1 MSGRFFAIV
10 VGALLALLA
19 TTGVGLHQAGKEV
32 SKLTNEVARLG
43 QEKEDAGKAAKAQAL
58 ADGKR
63 HSQEIK
69 NAKDDYEKQLK
80 IYEDGYSGKLAVA
93 VGLRQQSEERAALY
107 RRQAAAGSDA
117 AAALADHT
125 AALDAS
131 LAEGREVVIGLQRA
145 LDESHALL
153 TLAIADSKATR
164 QAVDP

>member
-19 TTGVGLHQAGKEV
+19 TTGVALHQAGKEV
-32 SKLTNEVARLG
+32 GALTKEVTRLG
-43 QEKEDAGKAAKAQAL
+43 QEKKDASKAAKDQAL

-63 HSQEIK
+63 HFQEIQK
-69 NAKDDYEKQLK
+69 AKDDYEKQRK

-117 AAALADHT
+117 AAALADRA

-131 LAEGREVVIGLQRA
+131 LAEGREVVIGLQLA
-145 LDESHALL
+145 LVESAALL